1 MIQHDI
7 SNFKAIK
14 VHDLEE
20 QLRLERDSNEKKRR
34 ETEALTAEI
43 ERLKR
48 QVTLLYLFEI
58 TKGFYFMLNAELSEE
73 LY

>member
-43 ERLKR
+43 ER
-48 QVTLLYLFEI
+48 
-58 TKGFYFMLNAELSEE
+58 GFILC
-73 LY
+73 